1 MAKLQGKVAVVT
13 GGTSGIGLA
22 TAQRL
27 VKEGAYVYVTGR
39 RQAEL
44 DAAVTAIGSNVT
56 GVRSDVSQL
65 ADLDH
70 LYEVI
75 RSQHRQIDVLFVNA
89 GGGEFAPLGDITEEH
104 YEKTFN
110 INVKGTIFTV
120 QKALPL
126 LKDGASIIL
135 TSSSAASSGMPA
147 FSVYSATKAAI
158 RSFARGWIVDLQSRK
173 IRVNAVSPGVIHTPG
188 LTGLASSEEESQQF
202 LQQMAQQIPL
212 ERVGKPEEVASAVVF
227 LASEDSS
234 FINGI
239 ELFIDG
245 GQNQI

>member
-1 MAKLQGKVAVVT
+1 MTKLQGKVAVIT

-22 TAQRL
+22 TAKRL
-27 VKEGAYVYVTGR
+27 VNEGAYVFITGR

-44 DAAVTAIGSNVT
+44 DAAVANIGSNVT
-56 GVRSDVSQL
+56 GVRSDVSRL
-65 ADLDH
+65 EDLDH
-70 LYEVI
+70 LYDVI
-75 RSQHRQIDVLFVNA
+75 RGQQKQIDILFVNA
-89 GGGEFAPLGDITEEH
+89 GGGEFAPLGEITEEH

-126 LKDGASIIL
+126 INDGASIIL
-135 TSSSAASSGMPA
+135 ASSTAASSGMPA
-147 FSVYSATKAAI
+147 FSIYSATKAAI

-173 IRVNAVSPGVIHTPG
+173 VRINAISPGVIHTPG
-188 LTGLASSEEESQQF
+188 LTGLAGSEEESQQF
-202 LQQMAQQIPL
+202 LQQMAQSIPL
-212 ERVGKPEEVASAVVF
+212 GRVGQPEEIAGAVAF

-239 ELFIDG
+239 ELFVDG
-245 GQNQI
+245 GMRQI